1 MPSRLPWIG
10 LALFAVAAACFLLAG
25 CVDLRRAGR
34 HATGPSTRD
43 MAAQTIMERVDRY
56 DPKPV
61 R

>member
-1 MPSRLPWIG
+1 
-10 LALFAVAAACFLLAG
+10 LALFAVAAVCFLLVG
-25 CVDLRRAGR
+25 CVDARRAVRYQAGQ
-34 HATGPSTRD
+34 STRD